1 MTDSRQ
7 FGHHGKFLSTSSEWT
22 TEKLLRYEREIGRI
36 AKKFELDIYPNQIE
50 IITAEQMLDAY
61 SSIGMPV
68 TYAHWTFGKKFLDAQ
83 KDYRRGLT
91 GLAYEMVINSNPCI
105 SYLLEENTMVT
116 QAVVIAHA
124 CYGHNAFFKNNYLFK
139 LWTQPDDIIDYFIFA
154 KNFIRSCEERYGI
167 SKVEVLLDGAHAL
180 MNYGVDKYRRPAP
193 LSMEK
198 EKAKQR
204 EREAYLQSQVNELW
218 RVTLGRNKTG
228 KSPQKNENYPKEPQ
242 ENILYFIEKHA
253 PLLEP
258 WQREIVRIV
267 RKIAQYFYPQRQT
280 KMMNEGFATFWH
292 YEIIQALYEEK
303 KVNDQFMMEFLQL
316 HTNVILQLP
325 YYHKQFSGI
334 NPYALGFKIFSDIK
348 KSHPKNWHTA
358 VNDAMRNYKDESF
371 ILQYLSKDVIKDLH
385 LFSILDKDKEAELSV
400 SAIHDEEGYA
410 HIRETLSKQYNLSQ
424 NEPDIQVVRVNQRG
438 DRSLTLRYVPTQ
450 NRPLGEDSLQV
461 LKHLH
466 ALWGFPVA
474 LEIVDESLNVVSTL
488 QWPA

>member
-1 MTDSRQ
+1 MTPAGTPR
-7 FGHHGKFLSTSSEWT
+7 KYLSTSSEWT
-22 TEKLLRYEREIGRI
+22 IERISRFEREIGRI
-36 AKKFELDIYPNQIE
+36 AKNYELDTYPNQIE

-68 TYAHWTFGKKFLDAQ
+68 NYSHWSFGKKFMDAE
-83 KDYRRGLT
+83 KDYRKGAT

-139 LWTQPDDIIDYFIFA
+139 LWTRPEDIIDYFLFA
-154 KNFIRSCEERYGI
+154 KNFIHSCEEKHGA
-167 SKVEVLLDGAHAL
+167 SKVEVLLDALHAL

-193 LSMEK
+193 LSLDK

-218 RVTLGRNKTG
+218 RVTLRGKNKNVN
-228 KSPQKNENYPKEPQ
+228 KFEQYPKEPQ

-292 YEIIQALYEEK
+292 YEIIQELYNEK

-325 YYHKQFSGI
+325 FYHPMYSGI
-334 NPYALGFKIFSDIK
+334 NPYTLGFKIFSHIK
-348 KSHPKNWHTA
+348 KTNKNWREA
-358 VNDAMRNYKDESF
+358 IDAAMRNYKDESF
-371 ILQYLSKDVIKDLH
+371 ILQYLSPDIIRDLK
-385 LFSILDKDKEAELSV
+385 LFSVLDNEKEADLIIPF
-400 SAIHDEEGYA
+400 IHDDDGYEA
-410 HIRETLSKQYNLSQ
+410 IRQTLSKQYNLSQ
-424 NEPDIQVVRVNQRG
+424 IEPDIQVVKVNQRG
-438 DRSLTLRYVPTQ
+438 DRSLTLRYIPAD
-450 NRPLGEDSLQV
+450 NRPLGEESLDV

-466 ALWGFPVA
+466 VLWGFPVF
-474 LEIVDESLNVVSTL
+474 LETVDDSLNVVSTI
-488 QWPA
+488 QWPQKS